1 MDEHDPGTGI
11 ARRHGLVESRMRGDT
26 HVRFGGAGRG
36 TRSSE
41 RAIPRPGPTL
51 LPVVAELQVR
61 WDRDSGRWFAFVLV
75 ACALVCFKRAL
86 AGHNQ
91 RHVVV

>member
-1 MDEHDPGTGI
+1 
-11 ARRHGLVESRMRGDT
+11 MRGNS

-36 TRSSE
+36 NGPPE

-51 LPVVAELQVR
+51 LHVVAELQVR

-86 AGHNQ
+86 AVYNQ

>member
-41 RAIPRPGPTL
+41 KGDTAPRPDPYKAGP
-51 LPVVAELQVR
+51 AG
-61 WDRDSGRWFAFVLV
+61 GR
-75 ACALVCFKRAL
+75 RRRPPSRR
-86 AGHNQ
+86 Q
-91 RHVVV
+91 RHNGYLEAGLAERCRLEVRSRS

>member
-41 RAIPRPGPTL
+41 KGDTAPRPDPYKAGPAGGLRPPSGPATTRRSVNRMVTTRSGEVTL
-51 LPVVAELQVR
+51 
-61 WDRDSGRWFAFVLV
+61 
-75 ACALVCFKRAL
+75 
-86 AGHNQ
+86 
-91 RHVVV
+91 